1 MFQIIQLNISS
12 THVIVSLPVIEAWL
26 YLSTV
31 RSASDCRF
39 EGHKFNSQLGHITSM
54 ENDHEMLSTVILSQ
68 VAQIQEGQLPVTG
81 KSM

>member
-1 MFQIIQLNISS
+1 MFQIIS
-12 THVIVSLPVIEAWL
+12 THIIDSLPVIEAWFH
-26 YLSTV
+26 LSTV

-39 EGHKFNSQLGHITSM
+39 EGHKFKSQLGHITSM

-68 VAQIQEGQLPVTG
+68 AAQIQEGQLSVTG